1 MKFKSGI
8 GWLLFSALASAPMF
22 SVVSAAETATS
33 AEDKTGATAGANT
46 DTLDEITVTVNRRV
60 ERLEDVPVS
69 VAAASGQ
76 SLEDLNIRR
85 PEELVRLFPGF
96 TAITNAGSA
105 AVSYNI
111 RGVGQSDFSEHEEQP
126 VTAYQDGVYI
136 ANSAAT
142 GFPLFDQQRVELLR
156 GPQGTL
162 FGRNATG
169 GLVQFFSNQ
178 PTAGEEGYTTLGTG
192 DYNLQ
197 RIESGYNYGNDTFA
211 TRIATYFSD
220 RDGFVKNT
228 LGRNLLAEEVGA
240 LRLQMRWTPSEQ
252 TTATLRLEG
261 FNSLGTSENKATPSA
276 VASKGS
282 PYAPTGMSYLIPPNV
297 NVYGTGPGKD
307 FYGYRDNPNPYVESV
322 NDAGT
327 IQKFSRTAA
336 LTLQQKLTDTLT
348 LHSLTSWNQANEQYR
363 EDTDGTPNYV
373 FYNKDVTHTHTISQE
388 LRLESSAP
396 TVRWTAGVYALD
408 IDGTYFIA
416 NGVPTICDPTNT
428 VTCVY
433 AGTLP
438 LNAVDGKGAESGSN
452 YKLETKSIAG
462 FAQAEKDLTDQ
473 LTFIIGGR
481 FTHDTNE
488 FNYSYYCTQTEAGA
502 CTAIFGTGIPTSV
515 KYLGPGPFHLSQGH
529 GLPSGKIGL
538 NFKVTPDMLAYVSVN
553 RGVKGAGYIYSYDGN
568 LPLSQLSF
576 RPEKLTSVEGGL
588 KAQWFDHIFTTNIA
602 VFHYD
607 YHDFQTF
614 FLSGVSA
621 TVVNKEATANG
632 GELELAL
639 TPGDGWRANLGIA
652 YDNMWVKGIP
662 TFAGMI
668 QDQRPINA
676 PVWQGNWGLSK
687 AWVLPNESTLR
698 LQYDGRFTGERWFN
712 IVNEAVVRSPSDT
725 IHGVDLTLE
734 TSAHVSTQ
742 AYVTNLTNVAVANA
756 RFDQTGQG
764 FVLAHY
770 SPPRMFGLSVTY
782 KY

>member
-1 MKFKSGI
+1 MIFGDGI
-8 GWLLFSALASAPMF
+8 KRVLFAALASTPAF
-22 SVVSAAETATS
+22 SVASAAEQGTPPGVNAD
-33 AEDKTGATAGANT
+33 ALEA
-46 DTLDEITVTVNRRV
+46 ITVTANRRQ
-60 ERLEDVPVS
+60 ERLQDVPVS
-69 VAAASGQ
+69 VGAASGLT
-76 SLEDLNIRR
+76 LEEMNIRR

-126 VTAYQDGVYI
+126 VTAYQDGVYV

-142 GFPLFDQQRVELLR
+142 GFPLFDLQRVELLR

-169 GLVQFFSNQ
+169 GLVQFVSNQ
-178 PTAGEEGYTTLGTG
+178 PAAGTNGYTSLSTG
-192 DYNLQ
+192 DFNLH
-197 RIESGYNYGNDTFA
+197 RVESAYNYGDETLA
-211 TRIATYFSD
+211 TRVAAYFSD
-220 RDGFVKNT
+220 RDGYVKNT
-228 LGRNLLAEEVGA
+228 LGRNLLAEQVGA
-240 LRLQMRWTPSEQ
+240 LRAQVRWAPSAQ

-261 FNSLGTSENKATPSA
+261 FNSLGTSENKATPA
-276 VASKGS
+276 AFGPNGI
-282 PYAPTGMSYLIPPNV
+282 PYLVPPNV

-307 FYGYRDNPNPYVESV
+307 FYGYRDTANPYVESV
-322 NDAGT
+322 NDPGT
-327 IQKFSRTAA
+327 IQKFSRTIA
-336 LTLQQKLTDTLT
+336 LTLEQKLADNLA
-348 LHSLTSWNQANEQYR
+348 LHSITSWNQANEEYR

-373 FYNKDVTHTHTISQE
+373 FYDKDHTHTHTISQE
-388 LRLESSAP
+388 LRVESNRD

-408 IDGTYFIA
+408 IKGTYFIT
-416 NGVPTICDPTNT
+416 NGIPTICDPTNT

-438 LNAVDGKGAESGSN
+438 LDGVNGKGAESGSN
-452 YKLETKSIAG
+452 YTLETKSIAG

-473 LTFIIGGR
+473 LTFVLGAR
-481 FTHDTNE
+481 YTHDTNE

-502 CTAIFGTGIPTSV
+502 CKAIFGAGLPTSV
-515 KYLGPGPFHLSQGH
+515 KNLGPGPFHLSQDH
-529 GLPSGKIGL
+529 GLPSGKVGL
-538 NFKVTPDMLAYVSVN
+538 NYKLAPDILTYISVN
-553 RGVKGAGYIYSYDGN
+553 RGVKGAGYIYSYDGT

-576 RPEKLTSVEGGL
+576 RPEKLTSIEGGL
-588 KAQWFDHIFTTNIA
+588 KAQWFDHILTTNIA

-614 FLSGVSA
+614 QFSGVSA
-621 TVVNKEATANG
+621 TVVNKDATANG

-639 TPGDGWRANLGIA
+639 TPRNGWRANVGIA

-662 TFAGMI
+662 TFAGVI
-668 QDQRPINA
+668 QDQRAINA

-687 AWVLPNESTLR
+687 AWGLSDDSTLR
-698 LQYDGRFTGERWFN
+698 VEYDGRFTGERWFN

-725 IHGVDLTLE
+725 IHGIDLLLE
-734 TSAHVSTQ
+734 TRSHVAAK
-742 AYVTNLTNVAVANA
+742 AYVTNLTNVAVANV

-764 FVLAHY
+764 FVLTHY

-782 KY
+782 RY